1 MVLSI
6 YSFSTGII
14 HRTYARRQPSVRS
27 QIGAVCRGARASHPR
42 GAVEDTLPAL
52 PGRAA
57 HAPRTSRPRSQ
68 DEPPTLPRG
77 VTRWSE
83 SVPPSQ
89 AYGAGFLES
98 PCVPSP
104 VSSIRTPHTPPS
116 PLVGE
121 EGRGDEGQKR
131 LGIQQ
136 GKRASGERSRARC
149 PRSREESQGGARASR
164 PRRLATVVVNACTG
178 KVTRWSEGVPP
189 AQAYGAGFSES
200 PTCHLPFQASG
211 RQVSP
216 FSPCGRRGAGG

>member
-104 VSSIRTPHTPPS
+104 VSSIRTPGL
-116 PLVGE
+116 PLLPWWEKRVGGMRGKSVWE
-121 EGRGDEGQKR
+121 YSREKGRQESGRGHAAHAPVRSHKV
-131 LGIQQ
+131 
-136 GKRASGERSRARC
+136 ER
-149 PRSREESQGGARASR
+149 GR
-164 PRRLATVVVNACTG
+164 PVLAG
-178 KVTRWSEGVPP
+178 
-189 AQAYGAGFSES
+189 
-200 PTCHLPFQASG
+200 L
-211 RQVSP
+211 
-216 FSPCGRRGAGG
+216 

>member
-116 PLVGE
+116 PRVGD
-121 EGRGDEGQKR
+121 GGWGDEGQKR
-131 LGIQQ
+131 LETPCVPSPVSSIRTPHTPPSPRVGDGGWGDEGQ
-136 GKRASGERSRARC
+136 KRLETPCVPSPVSSIRTPHTPPS
-149 PRSREESQGGARASR
+149 PRVFRGGQ
-164 PRRLATVVVNACTG
+164 NG
-178 KVTRWSEGVPP
+178 
-189 AQAYGAGFSES
+189 
-200 PTCHLPFQASG
+200 
-211 RQVSP
+211 
-216 FSPCGRRGAGG
+216 